1 MRKHAGS
8 GTVLGALVRHFF
20 GRFFDNEFVAQ
31 NTEIQVTV
39 TKMLALLASPGIILP
54 FLRYT
59 TYLGLD
65 ATTLVKS
72 LAREGKI
79 ILYSSH
85 VLEVEALRK
94 LVQLPSLEDIFS
106 ELVLEQNTEEVM
118 KSA

>member
-1 MRKHAGS
+1 MNDLRIPGGQVGNLPHSPAAHAER
-8 GTVLGALVRHFF
+8 GTVLGALIRHFF

-65 ATTLVKS
+65 RMPREMRYPMLWSDRCLYLSFSMLV
-72 LAREGKI
+72 
-79 ILYSSH
+79 
-85 VLEVEALRK
+85 
-94 LVQLPSLEDIFS
+94 
-106 ELVLEQNTEEVM
+106 M
-118 KSA
+118 